1 MSALKRLGIKPPP
14 AGAAAGDAAS
24 EAQRQT
30 GRAFDYKWARRD
42 AYESPA
48 VKQHMKSWLLQRYCD
63 GDPGVLDGWLA
74 GGPKIILD
82 AGCGVGYS
90 ALLLFGDRLRDHD
103 YLGVDISG
111 AVEIARQR
119 FAEQGVPGDFLQA
132 SLTDMPVPDGS
143 VEIVFSEGVLHHTDS
158 TEQSL
163 RRLAAKLRPG
173 GRFLFYVYARKG
185 PIREFTDDHVRG
197 RLRPMTDAEA
207 WEALMPLTKL
217 GAALGELNAT
227 IDVPEDVPLLGIRKG
242 PVDVQRLFYWN
253 VCKAFY
259 RPGWTLEEM
268 NVTNFDWY
276 RPLNCHRHT
285 PEEVRRYCAAAGL
298 SIERMDVQPAGITV
312 VAKKD

>member
-1 MSALKRLGIKPPP
+1 MSALKRLGITPPP
-14 AGAAAGDAAS
+14 AGAAGGEAAS

-48 VKQHMKSWLLQRYCD
+48 VKQHMKGWLLQRYCD

-74 GGPKIILD
+74 GGRKIILD
-82 AGCGVGYS
+82 AGCGSGYS

-111 AVEIARQR
+111 AVEVARQR
-119 FAEQGVPGDFLQA
+119 FAEHGVPGDFLQA

-143 VEIVFSEGVLHHTDS
+143 VEIVFCEGVLHHTDS

-163 RRLAAKLRPG
+163 RCLAAKLQPG
-173 GRFLFYVYARKG
+173 GRLLFYVYARKG
-185 PIREFTDDHVRG
+185 PVREFTDDHVRRQLG
-197 RLRPMTDAEA
+197 PMTDAQA

-217 GAALGELNAT
+217 GAALGELKAT
-227 IDVPEDVPLLGIRKG
+227 IDVPEDVPLLGIPKG
-242 PVDVQRLFYWN
+242 RWDVQRLFYWH
-253 VCKAFY
+253 VCKAFH
-259 RPGWTLEEM
+259 RPDWTLEEM
-268 NVTNFDWY
+268 NVANFDWY

-285 PEEVRRYCAAAGL
+285 PEEVRGYCAAAGL